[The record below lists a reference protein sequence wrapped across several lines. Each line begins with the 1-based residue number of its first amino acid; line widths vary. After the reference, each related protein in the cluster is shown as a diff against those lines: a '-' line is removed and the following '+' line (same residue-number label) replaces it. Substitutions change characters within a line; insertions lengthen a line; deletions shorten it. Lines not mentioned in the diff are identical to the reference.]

1 MKESSQVVDEA
12 MLGLLKLGIPLAGDD
27 APVSA
32 NTDAQNPNLP
42 RSFRDAL
49 IDEILE
55 KRPGLTRE
63 KLSRQMDEMGF

>member
-12 MLGLLKLGIPLAGDD
+12 MLGLLNLGILLAGDD

-42 RSFRDAL
+42 SSFRDAL

-63 KLSRQMDEMGF
+63 ELSRQMDEMGF

>member
-1 MKESSQVVDEA
+1 VIS
-12 MLGLLKLGIPLAGDD
+12 
-27 APVSA
+27 

-49 IDEILE
+49 IDEIFE

-63 KLSRQMDEMGF
+63 ELSRQMDEMGF